1 MPKKKVISILE
12 FFRTGVLGDIACG
25 CTTSEVFQQFGKPDY
40 IYHSGAPSSLTYG
53 SLEIW
58 FHPEQEIVYR
68 ITFKSFKL
76 HFWKKVSRKSKTLK
90 RRTHEY
96 RQSKPIIP
104 RVKFDPW
111 VVRGGI
117 DVFTLSRCLK
127 MANVECWHSQWWGNK
142 NSAPDQLN
150 LASGVRIFF
159 DPPDSPTPGI
169 GFIEIID
176 NDLHSQL
183 FDNWY

>member
-12 FFRTGVLGDIACG
+12 FLRTGIVGNIACG
-25 CTTSEVFQQFGKPDY
+25 CKTNDVIQQFGRPDY

-58 FHPEQEIVYR
+58 FHPKENIVYR
-68 ITFKSFKL
+68 ITFKNFKL
-76 HFWKKVSRKSKTLK
+76 HYWEKTSYKAKAPK
-90 RRTHEY
+90 RRTHEF
-96 RQSKPIIP
+96 RQSKLIVP

-111 VVRGGI
+111 VVRDGM
-117 DVFTLSRCLK
+117 DVFTLMRFLK
-127 MANVECWHSQWWGNK
+127 MAKIEYWHSQWWGNK

-150 LASGVRIFF
+150 LDSGVQIFF
-159 DPPDSPTPGI
+159 DPPNSHSPGV
-169 GFIEIID
+169 GFIEMKD
-176 NDLHSQL
+176 EDLYSQL